1 MLFENLTEKRSV
13 LSRFSRAAQQLEDV
27 GAGGVDNGDDS
38 SSKSSPVDDRV
49 LLLEGDGKQ
58 RGKWVFVFLRTTW
71 RKNVCS
77 YCSYLSK
84 DTKKSD
90 GNDKSTC
97 NITFSTLVLNI
108 TNSGTGQEHEAKDG
122 QSDVESIR
130 ATLLNSGKGSKG
142 VQDSNKDDESMPQW
156 EGSMNEKT
164 IPPVGCRVVLLQV
177 V

>member
-49 LLLEGDGKQ
+49 LLL
-58 RGKWVFVFLRTTW
+58 
-71 RKNVCS
+71 
-77 YCSYLSK
+77 SK

-130 ATLLNSGKGSKG
+130 AILLNSGKSSKG
-142 VQDSNKDDESMPQW
+142 VQDSNKNDESMPQ
-156 EGSMNEKT
+156 
-164 IPPVGCRVVLLQV
+164 
-177 V
+177 